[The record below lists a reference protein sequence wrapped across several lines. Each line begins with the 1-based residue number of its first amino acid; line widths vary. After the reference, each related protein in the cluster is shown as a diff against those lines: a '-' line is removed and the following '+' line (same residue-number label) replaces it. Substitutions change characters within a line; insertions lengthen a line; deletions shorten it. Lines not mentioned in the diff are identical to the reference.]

1 MLPIILQTGAVLSRL
16 FIVSS
21 IVGAILVAI
30 LMVRK
35 PFARRSI
42 ARAAPA
48 GTSPQEIEKV
58 VRKSQFRFGLALWCI
73 FFGLPIFVITAV
85 MIANKVSVFH

>member
-1 MLPIILQTGAVLSRL
+1 MPVLIETGVIISRL
-16 FIVSS
+16 FVIAAV
-21 IVGAILVAI
+21 IGALLVLI

-48 GTSPQEIEKV
+48 GTTPEVIEKE
-58 VRKSQFRFGLALWCI
+58 VRKSQFRFGLALWLI
-73 FFGLPIFVITAV
+73 FFGLPLFVIMALL
-85 MIANKVSVFH
+85 IANKVSVFH